1 MRRPEYG
8 RPVPAAR
15 RVDGAAYRKRT
26 STLAPRLV
34 FATDSSLAGTPA
46 APAFPTRPS
55 VEETLRMILARLDD
69 TKAEDIITID
79 LTGKTPIGD
88 YMVVASGQSTRQV
101 AAMAD
106 YIVRDLKD
114 AGCGNARVEGL
125 PQADWVLIDTG
136 DIIVHLFRPEVR
148 AFYAIEKMWTAP
160 RRTEKRAG

>member
-1 MRRPEYG
+1 
-8 RPVPAAR
+8 VA
-15 RVDGAAYRKRT
+15 
-26 STLAPRLV
+26 
-34 FATDSSLAGTPA
+34 DSPLAGAPATPA
-46 APAFPTRPS
+46 SRTRPD
-55 VEETLRMILARLDD
+55 VAETLRIILARLDD
-69 TKAEDIITID
+69 TKAEDITNID
-79 LTGKTPIGD
+79 LTGKTPMCD
-88 YMVVASGQSTRQV
+88 HMVVASGNSSRQV

-106 YIVRDLKD
+106 YIVKDLKD

>member
-1 MRRPEYG
+1 VTD
-8 RPVPAAR
+8 PV
-15 RVDGAAYRKRT
+15 
-26 STLAPRLV
+26 
-34 FATDSSLAGTPA
+34 TPVSK
-46 APAFPTRPS
+46 TRPD
-55 VEETLRMILARLDD
+55 VAETLRIILARLDD

-79 LTGKTPIGD
+79 LAGKTPIGD
-88 YMVVASGQSTRQV
+88 YMVVASGTSSRQV

-106 YIVRDLKD
+106 YIVKDLKD